1 MICEDKVEA
10 EQIMNQQ
17 VDIKK
22 DNIGQGNIEQESTES
37 HDKQSANV
45 YTWKRIFGI
54 VRQHKKTLLRANI
67 IAIFAAAISVPV
79 PLLMPLLVD
88 EVLLA
93 QPGKMVAFLSS
104 IFPQNWLMPISIIG
118 MVMLLSMMLR
128 LTALLLVVWQTRE
141 FTRVAKNVTYQIRLG
156 LLQHLQKV
164 SMAEYEAV
172 GSGSITSHLV
182 TDVTAIDDFL
192 GATLSKF
199 IVAIFTVTGVA
210 MVLLWM
216 HWQLALFIL
225 LMNPVVIYF
234 TMVMGKKVKRLK
246 ANENISFEHFQQ
258 ALIETLDGIQQ
269 IRASNREGHYL
280 QRVVSRAEQ
289 LKDNMIAFG
298 WKSDAANRLS
308 FFIFLMGFE
317 VFRALSMVVV
327 LFSGLSIGEMFAVY
341 AYLWFMMGPV
351 QEILGIQYSYYSANA
366 AMDRINKLLKMEQ
379 EPSYPHNTNPFE
391 NKHTVGLSVDNI
403 CFSYGEGLPVLDG
416 VSLNIAEGEKVALV
430 GASGGGKST
439 LVQIILGL
447 YAADSGELYFDGVN
461 LKEIGLNVVR
471 ENIATVLQHPT
482 MFNDTVKANLCLG
495 RDIDDAT
502 IWHALDISQMR
513 STVENMPEQL
523 RSIIG
528 RSGIRLSGGQ
538 RQRLAIARMILADP
552 KIVILDE
559 ATSSLDTETEALLH
573 NAMHAFLQNRTTL
586 IIAHRLSAVR
596 QADRVLVFDAGKIID
611 EGNHQELISKD
622 GLYRDLYGNRH

>member
-1 MICEDKVEA
+1 
-10 EQIMNQQ
+10 MNKS
-17 VDIKK
+17 DSINKP
-22 DNIGQGNIEQESTES
+22 S
-37 HDKQSANV
+37 V
-45 YTWKRIFGI
+45 YSWRSIFAI
-54 VRQHKKTLLRANI
+54 VRQHKKPLILANI
-67 IAIFAAAISVPV
+67 IALFAAAMSVPV

-88 EVLLA
+88 EVLLEK
-93 QPGKMVAFLSS
+93 PGKIIELLSM
-104 IFPQNWLMPISIIG
+104 IFPQHWLTPVSIIAI
-118 MVMLLSMMLR
+118 VMLLSMLLR
-128 LTALLLVVWQTRE
+128 LCALLLAVLQTRE
-141 FTRVAKNVTYQIRLG
+141 FTRVAKDVTYRIRLG
-156 LLQHLQKV
+156 LLHHLQKV

-172 GSGSITSHLV
+172 GSGTITSHLV

-192 GATLSKF
+192 GASLSKF
-199 IVAIFTVTGVA
+199 IVALLTVIGVA
-210 MVLLWM
+210 IVLLWI

-234 TMVMGKKVKRLK
+234 TMVMGKKVKSLK
-246 ANENISFEHFQQ
+246 RNENVSFELFQQ

-289 LKDNMIAFG
+289 LKKNMIAFG

-317 VFRALSMVVV
+317 VFRGLSMVVV

-366 AMDRINKLLKMEQ
+366 AIERINNLMAMQK
-379 EPSYPHNTNPFE
+379 EPQYEHKVNPFKG
-391 NKHTVGLSVDNI
+391 KHTVGLSVENVR
-403 CFSYGEGLPVLDG
+403 FSYGEGLAVLDG
-416 VSLNIAEGEKVALV
+416 VSLAIGEGEKVALV

-447 YAADSGELYFDGVN
+447 YPADSGELFFDGIN
-461 LKEIGLNVVR
+461 LKDIGLDVVR
-471 ENIATVLQHPT
+471 ENVATVLQHPA
-482 MFNDTVKANLCLG
+482 MFNDTVRQNLSLG
-495 RDIDDAT
+495 RELDDNA
-502 IWHALDISQMR
+502 IWQALEIA
-513 STVENMPEQL
+513 QL
-523 RSIIG
+523 RQTIEDLPQQLDSIIG

-552 KIVILDE
+552 KVVILDE
-559 ATSSLDTETEALLH
+559 ATSSLDTETEAMLH
-573 NAMHAFLQNRTTL
+573 EAMHAFLQNRTTL
-586 IIAHRLSAVR
+586 IIAHRLSAVK

-611 EGNHQELISKD
+611 EGNHVELINKD
-622 GLYRDLYGNRH
+622 GLYRDLYGNKS

>member
-1 MICEDKVEA
+1 M
-10 EQIMNQQ
+10 
-17 VDIKK
+17 
-22 DNIGQGNIEQESTES
+22 
-37 HDKQSANV
+37 KQSNSINNTYHTETLPV
-45 YTWKRIFGI
+45 YSWKSIFAI
-54 VRQHKKTLLRANI
+54 VKQHKKSLI
-67 IAIFAAAISVPV
+67 IANFIALFAAAISVPV

-88 EVLLA
+88 EVLLDK
-93 QPGKMVAFLSS
+93 PGKIIETLTMV
-104 IFPQNWLMPISIIG
+104 FPQNWLMPVSIIAI
-118 MVMLLSMMLR
+118 VMLLSMLLR
-128 LTALLLVVWQTRE
+128 LVALLLVVLQVRE
-141 FTRVAKNVTYQIRLG
+141 FTRVAKDVTYRIRLG

-172 GSGSITSHLV
+172 GSGSIASHLV
-182 TDVTAIDDFL
+182 TDVTAIDDFI
-192 GATLSKF
+192 GASLSKF
-199 IVAIFTVTGVA
+199 IVAVLTVIGVA
-210 MVLLWM
+210 IVLLWM

-234 TMVMGKKVKRLK
+234 TMVMGAKVKKLK
-246 ANENISFEHFQQ
+246 ANENISFELFQQ

-289 LKDNMIAFG
+289 LKINMIAFG

-317 VFRALSMVVV
+317 VFRGLSMVVV
-327 LFSGLSIGEMFAVY
+327 LFSGLTIGEMFAVY

-366 AMDRINKLLKMEQ
+366 AIERINKLQAMKS
-379 EPSYPHNTNPFE
+379 EPQYPHIKNPFKD
-391 NKHTVGLSVDNI
+391 KHTVGLSVKNV

-416 VSLNIAEGEKVALV
+416 VSLSIAQGEKVALV

-447 YAADSGELYFDGVN
+447 YPADSGELYFDDVN
-461 LKEIGLNVVR
+461 LKEIGLDVVR
-471 ENIATVLQHPT
+471 ENVATVLQQPA
-482 MFNDTVKANLCLG
+482 MFNDTVRENLCLG
-495 RDIDDAT
+495 RDVSDAH
-502 IWHALDISQMR
+502 IWQALEIA
-513 STVENMPEQL
+513 QL
-523 RSIIG
+523 REIVEQMPQQLNSIIG

-538 RQRLAIARMILADP
+538 RQRLAIARMILANP
-552 KIVILDE
+552 KVVILDE

-573 NAMHAFLQNRTTL
+573 EAMHTFLQNRTTL

-611 EGNHQELISKD
+611 EGNHQQLINKE
-622 GLYRDLYGNRH
+622 GLYRDLYGSKS

>member
-1 MICEDKVEA
+1 MEVSCWLQKSRKIPS
-10 EQIMNQQ
+10 IMKAQQ
-17 VDIKK
+17 YNSSPELIQT
-22 DNIGQGNIEQESTES
+22 IRP
-37 HDKQSANV
+37 
-45 YTWKRIFGI
+45 YTWQRIFAI
-54 VRQHKKTLLRANI
+54 IKQHKKPLIVANI
-67 IAIFAAAISVPV
+67 IAIFAAALSVPV

-88 EVLLA
+88 EVLLDK
-93 QPGKMVAFLSS
+93 PGVIVETLTRLLPSS
-104 IFPQNWLMPISIIG
+104 WLTPVSIII
-118 MVMLLSMMLR
+118 MVMLLSMLLR
-128 LTALLLVVWQTRE
+128 LISLLLTVWQTRE
-141 FTRVAKNVTYQIRLG
+141 FTRVSKNVTYRIRLG

-182 TDVTAIDDFL
+182 TDVAAIDDFL

-199 IVAIFTVTGVA
+199 IVAVLTVIGVA
-210 MVLLWM
+210 IVLLWM

-225 LMNPVVIYF
+225 CMNPVVIYF
-234 TMVMGKKVKRLK
+234 TMAMGKKVKRLK
-246 ANENISFEHFQQ
+246 RNENVSFELFQQ
-258 ALIETLDGIQQ
+258 ALIETLDAIQQ

-317 VFRALSMVVV
+317 FFRALSMVVV
-327 LFSGLSIGEMFAVY
+327 LFSGLTIGEMFAVY
-341 AYLWFMMGPV
+341 AYLWFMMAPM

-366 AMDRINKLLKMEQ
+366 AMERINHLLAMKR
-379 EPSYPHNTNPFE
+379 EPDYPHLADPFKG
-391 NKHTVGLSVDNI
+391 KHTVGLSVKDI

-416 VSLNIAEGEKVALV
+416 VSLSIGEGEKVALV

-447 YAADSGELYFDGVN
+447 YPMDSGELYFDSTN
-461 LKEIGLNVVR
+461 SKDIGLDVIR
-471 ENIATVLQHPT
+471 ENVATVLQHPA
-482 MFNDTVKANLCLG
+482 MFNDTVRENLSLG
-495 RDIDDAT
+495 RDIKNDA
-502 IWHALDISQMR
+502 IWQALEIAQMR
-513 STVENMPEQL
+513 DVVEAMPEQL
-523 RSIIG
+523 DSIIG

-552 KIVILDE
+552 KVVILDE
-559 ATSSLDTETEALLH
+559 ATSSLDTETEARLH
-573 NAMHAFLQNRTTL
+573 EAMHAFLQNRTTL

-622 GLYRDLYGNRH
+622 GLYRDLYGSTGQGN

>member
-1 MICEDKVEA
+1 MDQSNTINNSNNA
-10 EQIMNQQ
+10 E
-17 VDIKK
+17 VLP
-22 DNIGQGNIEQESTES
+22 
-37 HDKQSANV
+37 A
-45 YTWKRIFGI
+45 YTWQRIFDI
-54 VRQHKKTLLRANI
+54 VKKHKKPLLLANI
-67 IAIFAAAISVPV
+67 IALFAAAVSVPV

-88 EVLLA
+88 EVLLDK
-93 QPGKMVAFLSS
+93 PGKIVELLSS
-104 IFPQNWLMPISIIG
+104 VFPSSWLTPVSIIAI
-118 MVMLLSMMLR
+118 VMLLSMMLR
-128 LTALLLVVWQTRE
+128 LVALLLAVWQTRQ
-141 FTRVAKNVTYQIRLG
+141 FTRVAKDVTFRIRLG

-199 IVAIFTVTGVA
+199 IVAVLTVIGIA
-210 MVLLWM
+210 AVLLWM

-234 TMVMGKKVKRLK
+234 TMVMGKKVKSLK
-246 ANENISFEHFQQ
+246 RNENVSFELFQQ

-289 LKDNMIAFG
+289 LKKNMIAFG

-317 VFRALSMVVV
+317 VFRGLSMVVV

-341 AYLWFMMGPV
+341 AYLWFMMGPM

-366 AMDRINKLLKMEQ
+366 AMERINNLLAMKR
-379 EPSYPHNTNPFE
+379 EPEYPHKQNPFKD
-391 NKHTVGLSVDNI
+391 KHTVGLSVEDV
-403 CFSYGEGLPVLDG
+403 CFSYGEGLAVLDG
-416 VSLNIAEGEKVALV
+416 VSLSIAEGEKVALV

-447 YAADSGELYFDGVN
+447 YPADSGELYFDGVN
-461 LKEIGLNVVR
+461 LKDIGLDVVR
-471 ENIATVLQHPT
+471 ENVATVLQQPA
-482 MFNDTVKANLCLG
+482 MFNDTVKQNLCLG
-495 RDIDDAT
+495 RDIENEV
-502 IWHALDISQMR
+502 IWQALEIAQMR
-513 STVENMPEQL
+513 DVVEAMPEQL
-523 RSIIG
+523 DSIIG

-552 KIVILDE
+552 KVVILDE

-573 NAMHAFLQNRTTL
+573 EAMHAFLQNRTTL

-622 GLYRDLYGNRH
+622 GLYRDLYGPRS

>member
-1 MICEDKVEA
+1 MNTNQAATVDK
-10 EQIMNQQ
+10 
-17 VDIKK
+17 
-22 DNIGQGNIEQESTES
+22 NITE
-37 HDKQSANV
+37 K
-45 YTWKRIFGI
+45 YTWQNIFAI
-54 VRQHKKTLLRANI
+54 IKQHKKSLVRANL

-88 EVLLA
+88 EVLLNK
-93 QPGKMVAFLSS
+93 PGAIVNFLSS
-104 IFPQNWLMPISIIG
+104 VLPESWVTPVSIIAI
-118 MVMLLSMMLR
+118 VMLLSMVLR
-128 LTALLLVVWQTRE
+128 LIALLFAVLQTRE
-141 FTRVAKNVTYQIRLG
+141 FTKIAKDVTYRIRLG

-182 TDVTAIDDFL
+182 TDVTAIDEFL
-192 GATLSKF
+192 GAGLSKF
-199 IVAIFTVTGVA
+199 IVALLTVTGVA
-210 MVLLWM
+210 IVLLWM

-234 TMVMGKKVKRLK
+234 TMVMGKRVKKLK
-246 ANENISFEHFQQ
+246 ANENVSFELFQQ

-280 QRVVSRAEQ
+280 QRVVTRAEQ

-317 VFRALSMVVV
+317 FFRGLSMVVV

-351 QEILGIQYSYYSANA
+351 QEILGIQYSYYGANA
-366 AMDRINKLLKMEQ
+366 ALERINKLLAMHR
-379 EPSYPHNTNPFE
+379 EPQYPHNKNPFE
-391 NKHTVGLSVDNI
+391 GKHTVGLSVQDI
-403 CFSYGEGLPVLDG
+403 HFSYGEGLAVLDG
-416 VSLNIAEGEKVALV
+416 VSLLIAEGEKVALV

-447 YAADSGELYFDGVN
+447 YPADSGELYFDGIN
-461 LKEIGLNVVR
+461 LKEVGLDVVR
-471 ENIATVLQHPT
+471 ENVATVLQHPA
-482 MFNDTVKANLCLG
+482 MFNDTIRQNLCLG
-495 RDIDDAT
+495 RELEDDA
-502 IWHALDISQMR
+502 IWQALAIAQM
-513 STVENMPEQL
+513 SDVVEQMPEQL
-523 RSIIG
+523 NSIIG

-552 KIVILDE
+552 KVVILDE

-573 NAMHAFLQNRTTL
+573 DAMHTFLQNRTTL
-586 IIAHRLSAVR
+586 IIAHRLSAVK

-622 GLYRDLYGNRH
+622 GLYRDLYGNRQ

>member
-1 MICEDKVEA
+1 MGNTK
-10 EQIMNQQ
+10 EQR
-17 VDIKK
+17 
-22 DNIGQGNIEQESTES
+22 SAS
-37 HDKQSANV
+37 QS
-45 YTWKRIFGI
+45 YTWESIFSL
-54 VRQHKKTLLRANI
+54 VKKHKKPLVRANI
-67 IAIFAAAISVPV
+67 IALFAAVISVPV
-79 PLLMPLLVD
+79 PLLMPMLVD
-88 EVLLA
+88 EVLLDK
-93 QPGKMVAFLSS
+93 PGKIIAILSDV
-104 IFPQNWLMPISIIG
+104 FPQEWLTPISIIVI
-118 MVMLLSMMLR
+118 VMLISMLLR
-128 LTALLLVVWQTRE
+128 LGSLMLAVWQTRE
-141 FTRVAKNVTYQIRLG
+141 FTRVAKDVTYKIRLG

-192 GATLSKF
+192 GSTLSKF
-199 IVAIFTVTGVA
+199 IVAVLTVIGVA

-234 TMVMGKKVKRLK
+234 TMVMGKRVKNLK
-246 ANENISFEHFQQ
+246 RNENVSFELFQQ
-258 ALIETLDGIQQ
+258 SLVETLDGIQQ
-269 IRASNREGHYL
+269 IRASNREGHYIN
-280 QRVVSRAEQ
+280 RVTARAQQ
-289 LKDNMIAFG
+289 LKENMIAFG

-317 VFRALSMVVV
+317 FFRGLSMVVV

-351 QEILGIQYSYYSANA
+351 QEVLGIQYSYYNATA
-366 AMDRINKLLKMEQ
+366 AMERINKLLAMEQ
-379 EPSYPHNTNPFE
+379 EADYPHSQNPFKD
-391 NKHTVGLSVDNI
+391 KHTVGLSVENI

-416 VSLNIAEGEKVALV
+416 VSLSIREGEKVALV

-447 YAADSGELYFDGVN
+447 YPADSGELFFDGVN
-461 LKEIGLNVVR
+461 LKDIGFDVVR
-471 ENIATVLQHPT
+471 ENVATVLQHPA
-482 MFNDTVKANLCLG
+482 MFNDTVRENLCLG
-495 RDIDDAT
+495 REMTDEK
-502 IWHALDISQMR
+502 IWQALEIAQMKK
-513 STVENMPEQL
+513 TVEEMPAQL
-523 RSIIG
+523 DSVIG

-573 NAMHAFLQNRTTL
+573 GAMHAFLQNRTTL

-611 EGNHQELISKD
+611 EGKHHALIGRE
-622 GLYRDLYGNRH
+622 GLYRDLYGQKE

>member
-1 MICEDKVEA
+1 M
-10 EQIMNQQ
+10 MNQLTTSQ
-17 VDIKK
+17 PY
-22 DNIGQGNIEQESTES
+22 S
-37 HDKQSANV
+37 
-45 YTWKRIFGI
+45 WRRIFSI
-54 VRQHKKTLLRANI
+54 IRQHKRSLILANF

-88 EVLLA
+88 EVLLDK
-93 QPGKMVAFLSS
+93 PGKIITLLST
-104 IFPQNWLMPISIIG
+104 IFPQSWLTPVNIIVI
-118 MVMLLSMMLR
+118 VMLLSMILR
-128 LTALLLVVWQTRE
+128 LVALLLAVLQTRE
-141 FTRVAKNVTYQIRLG
+141 FTRVAKDVTYRIRIG

-164 SMAEYEAV
+164 SMAEYEAA

-192 GATLSKF
+192 GASLSKF
-199 IVAIFTVTGVA
+199 IVAVLTVIGVA

-234 TMVMGKKVKRLK
+234 TMVMGKKVKNLK
-246 ANENISFEHFQQ
+246 RNENVSFELFQQ

-269 IRASNREGHYL
+269 IRASNREEHYL
-280 QRVVSRAEQ
+280 QRVTSRARQ
-289 LKDNMIAFG
+289 LRNNMIAFG

-317 VFRALSMVVV
+317 FFRGLSMVVV

-351 QEILGIQYSYYSANA
+351 QEVLGIQYSYYSANA
-366 AMDRINKLLKMEQ
+366 AIERINRLLEMKR
-379 EPSYPHNTNPFE
+379 EPDYPHKQNPFKE
-391 NKHTVGLSVDNI
+391 KHTVGLSVENI
-403 CFSYGEGLPVLDG
+403 SFSYGEGLAVLDG
-416 VSLNIAEGEKVALV
+416 VSLSIGEGEKVALV

-447 YAADSGELYFDGVN
+447 YPADAGELFFDGVN
-461 LKEIGLNVVR
+461 LKDIGLDVVR
-471 ENIATVLQHPT
+471 ENVATVLQHPA
-482 MFNDTVKANLCLG
+482 MFNDTVRENLCLG
-495 RDIDDAT
+495 RDIDEET
-502 IWHALDISQMR
+502 IWQALEIAQMLQ
-513 STVENMPEQL
+513 VVKAMPEQL
-523 RSIIG
+523 DSIIG

-552 KIVILDE
+552 KVVILDE

-573 NAMHAFLQNRTTL
+573 DAMHAFLQNRTTL
-586 IIAHRLSAVR
+586 IIAHRLSAVQ

-622 GLYRDLYGNRH
+622 GLYRDLYGNRS